1 MGKNK
6 ILELIRKENIQK
18 IKFGFSDI
26 DGVLRGKVVHKDKFL
41 EAVDNQIGFCDVVF
55 GWDAND
61 QCYDNSRI
69 TGWHTGFPDTR
80 ASIDTSTFRRVPW
93 DNHIPFFIA
102 DFSRAGAEG
111 LAACPRTLL
120 KKIRSRAEEMGLKA
134 IFSME
139 FEWFNFV
146 GTPNQLAGAGYR
158 ELQPITP
165 GMFGYSLVRPSQYK
179 DFFNALFDQLLQ
191 FDVPVEGIHTETGP
205 GVYEATVVYDEVLNA
220 ADKAILFKTGVKEI
234 ALQHGLVASFMAK
247 WNEQLPGSGGHIHQ
261 SLWDRSGRNIFF
273 SEEKESR
280 MNPQIESYLAGI
292 LKCLPELLPMYAPN
306 INSYKRLREGAWAPV
321 SLSWGYDNRTVAVR
335 VIGGLEKSA
344 RLEMRV
350 PGADANPYLAM
361 AACLA
366 SGLYGIKNNL
376 KLDIKETIGN
386 GYEDQESEKLPA
398 NLYEATSRMKNSP
411 LARELFGDGF
421 VDHFTGTREWEW
433 REYGKSVTDWE
444 LRRYFEII

>member
-146 GTPNQLAGAGYR
+146 GTPNQLAGADYR

>member
-1 MGKNK
+1 MEKDK
-6 ILELIRKENIQK
+6 ILDLLKKENIQK

-41 EAVDNQIGFCDVVF
+41 DAIDKNIGFCDVVF
-55 GWDAND
+55 GWDTND
-61 QCYDNSRI
+61 QCYDNSQI

-80 ASIDTSTFRRVPW
+80 ASIDLNTFRRVPW
-93 DNHIPFFIA
+93 DNQIPFFLA
-102 DFSRAGAEG
+102 DFSQATPEG

-120 KKIRSRAEEMGLKA
+120 KKIRKSAEEMGLQA

-146 GTPNQLAGAGYR
+146 GTPNQIAESGYR
-158 ELQPITP
+158 NLQPITP
-165 GMFGYSLVRPSQYK
+165 GMFGYSIVRPSQYK

-205 GVYEATVVYDEVLNA
+205 GVYEATVIYDDVLNA

-247 WNEQLPGSGGHIHQ
+247 WNEQLPGCGGHIHQ
-261 SLWDRSGRNIFF
+261 SLWNESGVNLFH
-273 SEEKESR
+273 SENMAGPMSELMK
-280 MNPQIESYLAGI
+280 SYLAGI
-292 LKCLPELLPMYAPN
+292 LKCLPEVLPMYAPN
-306 INSYKRLREGAWAPV
+306 INSYKRLREGAWAPTAV
-321 SLSWGYDNRTVAVR
+321 TWGRDNRTTAVR
-335 VIGGLEKSA
+335 VIDGDAKSG

-376 KLDIKETIGN
+376 KLDIEATTGN
-386 GYEDQESEKLPA
+386 GYKNTGSVMLPS
-398 NLYEATSRMKNSP
+398 NLQEATARMKQSAI
-411 LARELFGDGF
+411 ARELFGDGF
-421 VDHFTGTREWEW
+421 VNHFTGTREWEW
-433 REYGKSVTDWE
+433 REYAKAVTDWE